1 MPWDEALAVPVFSLD
16 VLAARFTLNRAVEV
30 NKLYRRIVAGDTSLA
45 TRTRQTYNFWYYLI
59 NTTYPIHVVMCNE
72 HVIHVRCFTHI
83 NNGFG

>member
-45 TRTRQTYNFWYYLI
+45 TRTRQTDYFRYI
-59 NTTYPIHVVMCNE
+59 MTIIMHVAHVVMYSE
-72 HVIHVRCFTHI
+72 HVIHVWCFARI
-83 NNGFG
+83 SNGFN